1 MVMKGRNFDLVSK
14 VLDRSAV
21 SSSDHFRGLDAAATK
36 LQKAYKIYR
45 TRRNLAGCA
54 VVVDELW
61 WKALDFAALR
71 RCSISFFDSD
81 RSETAVS
88 RWARARTRAAKVGKG
103 LSKSQK
109 ARKLDLTQWLEA
121 IDPRHRYGRNLH
133 FYYNVWF
140 RSDSSQP
147 FFYWLDIGDGKGV
160 NLGACSRTQLQCQRV
175 IYLGKQEREEYE
187 VIVEAEKLIYKKSRL
202 PVDTFDGS
210 KWIFVLSASRKL
222 YVGKKQ
228 KGLFQHS
235 SFLSGGAAIAA
246 GRLVARGG
254 FLEAIWTYSGHYRPP
269 EENFQELIS
278 FLEEQLLDLTDVK
291 KCPIDDDIPPST
303 ASFEDNES
311 NGENGGS
318 IYAENSSSKR
328 GGEDAAA
335 ISIADYLNGEDRG
348 ALVL

>member
-54 VVVDELW
+54 VVVEELW

-71 RCSISFFDSD
+71 RCSISFFDSE
-81 RSETAVS
+81 RSETA
-88 RWARARTRAAKVGKG
+88 VGKG

-140 RSDSSQP
+140 HSDSSQP
-147 FFYWLDIGDGKGV
+147 FFYWLDIGDGKGA

-175 IYLGKQEREEYE
+175 KYLGKQEREEYE

-291 KCPIDDDIPPST
+291 KCPMDDDIPPST
-303 ASFEDNES
+303 ASFDDNES

-318 IYAENSSSKR
+318 IYAENSSSRR
-328 GGEDAAA
+328 GGEDAVA
-335 ISIADYLNGEDRG
+335 ISIADYPNGEDRG

>member
-1 MVMKGRNFDLVSK
+1 MVMKGRNFDLVSE

-21 SSSDHFRGLDAAATK
+21 SSADHFRGLDAAAAK

-54 VVVDELW
+54 VVGEELW

-71 RCSISFFDSD
+71 RCSISFFDSE

-121 IDPRHRYGRNLH
+121 
-133 FYYNVWF
+133 
-140 RSDSSQP
+140 
-147 FFYWLDIGDGKGV
+147 
-160 NLGACSRTQLQCQRV
+160 
-175 IYLGKQEREEYE
+175 QEREEYE

-246 GRLVARGG
+246 GRLVARSG

-269 EENFQELIS
+269 EENFLELIS
-278 FLEEQLLDLTDVK
+278 FLEEQLVDLTDVK
-291 KCPIDDDIPPST
+291 KYPIDDDIPPST
-303 ASFEDNES
+303 ASFHDNGS
-311 NGENGGS
+311 NGENRGS
-318 IYAENSSSKR
+318 ICTENSSSK
-328 GGEDAAA
+328 
-335 ISIADYLNGEDRG
+335 SDRG

>member
-21 SSSDHFRGLDAAATK
+21 SSADHFRGLDAAAAK

-54 VVVDELW
+54 VVGEELW

-71 RCSISFFDSD
+71 RCSISFFDSE

-121 IDPRHRYGRNLH
+121 
-133 FYYNVWF
+133 
-140 RSDSSQP
+140 
-147 FFYWLDIGDGKGV
+147 
-160 NLGACSRTQLQCQRV
+160 
-175 IYLGKQEREEYE
+175 QEREEYE

-246 GRLVARGG
+246 GRLVARSG

-269 EENFQELIS
+269 EENFLELIS
-278 FLEEQLLDLTDVK
+278 FLEEQLVDLTDVK
-291 KCPIDDDIPPST
+291 KYPIDDDIPPST
-303 ASFEDNES
+303 ASFHDNES
-311 NGENGGS
+311 NGENRGS
-318 IYAENSSSKR
+318 ICTENSSSK
-328 GGEDAAA
+328 
-335 ISIADYLNGEDRG
+335 SDRG

>member
-21 SSSDHFRGLDAAATK
+21 SSADHFRGLDAAATK

-210 KWIFVLSASRKL
+210 KWIFVLSASRK
-222 YVGKKQ
+222 
-228 KGLFQHS
+228 F
-235 SFLSGGAAIAA
+235 
-246 GRLVARGG
+246 
-254 FLEAIWTYSGHYRPP
+254 GHYRPP

-328 GGEDAAA
+328 GGEDAVA
-335 ISIADYLNGEDRG
+335 ISIADYPNGEDRG